1 MNEGKENKRTL
12 IILGVIS
19 VIIIVGAIIF
29 NKVTDRSRDWD
40 KMRAGDSVEETAQFP
55 FDEGKEQKEGFGAIK
70 VLVLRNKTS
79 NSKECYSYELS
90 VSGDKLLFSCDTYMD
105 GKHYLVENK
114 SINTS
119 RLVEVTD
126 IIDRYTV
133 ATTIRN
139 YRKNPDETELNS
151 DEDQALE
158 ITWMDGDFANLGY
171 PNGAGDALRR
181 YFESLVNWLVAEKDE
196 D

>member
-1 MNEGKENKRTL
+1 MNNPNEQKRTL
-12 IILGVIS
+12 IILCIVAVVVIG
-19 VIIIVGAIIF
+19 GAIIF

-40 KMRAGDSVEETAQFP
+40 SLRNPGSTEEDAQFP
-55 FDEGKEQKEGFGAIK
+55 FDDGKEQKEGFGAIK
-70 VLVLRNKTS
+70 VLVLRNKTG
-79 NSKECYSYELS
+79 NSKDNYSYELS
-90 VSGDKLLFSCDTYMD
+90 MSKDRLLFSCDTYLN
-105 GKHYLVENK
+105 GERVVIENRK
-114 SINTS
+114 INS
-119 RLVEVTD
+119 ARLVEVTD

-139 YRKNPDETELNS
+139 YRKNPDETVLNS

-181 YFESLVNWLVAEKDE
+181 YFENLVKWLVGDNKDE
-196 D
+196 

>member
-1 MNEGKENKRTL
+1 MNENKRTF
-12 IILGVIS
+12 IILGAVS
-19 VIIIVGAIIF
+19 VFIIVGALIF

-40 KMRAGDSVEETAQFP
+40 SMKNGGVEETAQFP
-55 FDEGKEQKEGFGAIK
+55 FEEEKETKEGFGAIK

-79 NSKECYSYELS
+79 NAKESYSYELS
-90 VSGDKLLFSCDTYMD
+90 VSGDKLIFSCDAYLND
-105 GKHYLVENK
+105 KHYIVENK
-114 SINTS
+114 SINS
-119 RLVEVTD
+119 ARLVEVTD

-139 YRKNPDETELNS
+139 YRKDPQNTTLES

-181 YFESLVNWLVAEKDE
+181 YFESLVEWLAGEKE
-196 D
+196 E